1 MKLVQV
7 EVKTFKNILD
17 STPVAVEPDI
27 TCFVGKNESGKTAF
41 LNALYRLN
49 PANKGAKFNVQQ
61 QYPAWLEKAHRREK
75 IVLEKVRPIVAT
87 FEVSAEDLPELEARF
102 GAGVLKSNTV
112 TFERD
117 Y

>member
-1 MKLVQV
+1 MKLTQV
-7 EVKTFKNILD
+7 EIKTFKNFLD
-17 STPVAVEPDI
+17 STPVAIEPDI

-75 IVLEKVRPIVAT
+75 IELEKVRPISAT
-87 FEVSAEDLPELEARF
+87 FKLEPDDILKIEERF
-102 GAGVLKSNTV
+102 GKGGL
-112 TFERD
+112 
-117 Y
+117 